1 MRRKTQIVLAI
12 TFLVAALVSG
22 FSYIYV
28 SQILRQRVTFAHD
41 TAGFLNSQLAY
52 LAANAIPDL
61 TSTRVDTANP
71 AKVRSAI
78 ADYLATNLDLN
89 TMLESV
95 VTDWPMIYDAAI
107 VDNDGKAILHTTT
120 ELVGKIVPERPDFQ
134 IVQDAKFRRQLRLVY
149 HEPTLYDMRVPL
161 RLNGELFGS
170 IRLGISTVFL
180 RSEIT
185 PRLKHAVIF
194 SGISVLLSLVL
205 AAVLS
210 HIALGPLERISRSL
224 DSVAGGEADALT
236 EEDAGHDEY
245 GLVTLKIA
253 HLGRQMRDARE
264 IFSALKD
271 NVDQIMGNLQDGLM
285 LFTSDSRVVLVSASV
300 ERFLGRPRRE
310 LLGRTVKEIFTRESS
325 LGALVL
331 DGFQLRIPVAQREVE
346 SPNAKRVQV
355 SLDFIQERGS
365 PIGALLT
372 LRDAESVRRIQ
383 DEIELS
389 RQMSASG
396 RTTRGVAHEVKNPIN
411 AIVLHLQLLQTK
423 LQQIDPDTRRH
434 MDIIGNEIHRLDRVV
449 QILVDF
455 TRPRDLRLEEIDL
468 RRLLEDVIMLA
479 TPDTE
484 QHGVTVK
491 RRLGTEPLGVKVDVD
506 VMKQAILNV
515 IINGMQAMPKGGTLT
530 ISARRDEDTVIT
542 EIRDQGIGIPH
553 ELQEKIFELYF
564 TTRKGGSGIGL
575 AQTYQALQWHYG
587 SIDFETVEGQ
597 GTIFRLRLPVAE
609 IRAGS
614 NGGSGRAVAPSV
626 TAPNSSVG
634 RNRILGLP
642 DRV

>member
-1 MRRKTQIVLAI
+1 MLRKTQIVLAI
-12 TFLVAALVSG
+12 TFMVAALVCG

-28 SQILRQRVTFAHD
+28 SQILRQQVTFAHNSAD
-41 TAGFLNSQLAY
+41 WINSQLAY
-52 LAANAIPDL
+52 LAVNAVPDL
-61 TSTRVDTANP
+61 TSTRIDTNNP
-71 AKVRSAI
+71 VKVRRSI
-78 ADYLATNLDLN
+78 AYYLSTNLDLN
-89 TMLESV
+89 TMLDSV
-95 VTDWPMIYDAAI
+95 VGNWPMIQDAAI
-107 VDNDGKAILHTTT
+107 VDSDGKAILHTNPD
-120 ELVGKIVPERPDFQ
+120 LVEKTVPNRPDFK

-149 HEPTLYDMRVPL
+149 NPPITYEVRLPLQLNNEP
-161 RLNGELFGS
+161 FGS

-180 RSEIT
+180 KKELT
-185 PRLKHAVIF
+185 PKLHDAVIF
-194 SGISVLLSLVL
+194 SGISILLSLVL
-205 AAVLS
+205 AAGLS
-210 HIALGPLERISRSL
+210 HLALGPLERISRSL
-224 DSVAGGEADALT
+224 DSVTAGDAEAVS
-236 EEDAGHDEY
+236 EEEAGHDEY

-285 LFTSDSRVVLVSASV
+285 LFTRDSRVVLVSASV

-310 LLGRTVKEIFTRESS
+310 LLGRTVKEIFTRDSS
-325 LGALVL
+325 LGTLVL
-331 DGFQLRIPVAQREVE
+331 DGFQLRHSIAQREVE
-346 SPNAKRVQV
+346 SPNTKRVQV

-411 AIVLHLQLLQTK
+411 AIVLHLQLLQSK

-455 TRPRDLRLEEIDL
+455 TRPRDLHLEEMDL

-515 IINGMQAMPKGGTLT
+515 IINGMQAMPQGGTLT
-530 ISARRDEDTVIT
+530 ISARREEENVVT
-542 EIRDQGIGIPH
+542 EIRDQGVGIPH

-575 AQTYQALQWHYG
+575 AQTYQALHWHYG

-597 GTIFRLRLPVAE
+597 GTTFRLRLPVSA
-609 IRAGS
+609 IRADA
-614 NGGSGRAVAPSV
+614 NGEAGRAAIPIV
-626 TAPNSSVG
+626 TVRNS
-634 RNRILGLP
+634 
-642 DRV
+642 

>member
-12 TFLVAALVSG
+12 TFMVAVLVCS

-28 SQILRQRVTFAHD
+28 SQILRQQVTFARNS
-41 TAGFLNSQLAY
+41 AANLNSQLAY
-52 LAANAIPDL
+52 LAANAAPDL
-61 TSTRVDTANP
+61 TSTQIDTSNP
-71 AKVRSAI
+71 AKVRRAI
-78 ADYLATNLDLN
+78 AYYLGTNLDLN

-95 VTDWPMIYDAAI
+95 LINWPVIYDAAI
-107 VDNDGKAILHTTT
+107 VDADGKAILHTNSD
-120 ELVGKIVPERPDFQ
+120 LVGKTVPDRPDFQ
-134 IVQDAKFRRQLRLVY
+134 IVQNAKFRQQLRLVY
-149 HEPTLYDMRVPL
+149 HPPTVYDVRMPL
-161 RLNGELFGS
+161 QLNGEPFGS
-170 IRLGISTVFL
+170 IRLGVSTVFL
-180 RSEIT
+180 KNEIT
-185 PRLKHAVIF
+185 PRLNHAVIF
-194 SGISVLLSLVL
+194 SGISILLSLVL
-205 AAVLS
+205 AAGLS

-224 DSVAGGEADALT
+224 DSVTAGESET
-236 EEDAGHDEY
+236 VSEQEAGHDEY

-253 HLGRQMRDARE
+253 HLGRQMRDAKE

-285 LFTSDSRVVLVSASV
+285 LFTRDSRVVLVSASV

-310 LLGRTVKEIFTRESS
+310 LLGRTVKEIFTQESS

-331 DGFQLRIPVAQREVE
+331 DGFQLRHPIAQHEVE
-346 SPNAKRVQV
+346 SSNGKRVQV
-355 SLDFIQERGS
+355 SLDFIRERGS

-411 AIVLHLQLLQTK
+411 AIVLHLQLLQSK
-423 LQQIDPDTRRH
+423 LQQTDPDTRRH

-455 TRPRDLRLEEIDL
+455 TRPRDLHLEEIDL

-484 QHGVTVK
+484 QHGVNVS
-491 RRLGTEPLGVKVDVD
+491 RSLGPEPLEVKVDPD
-506 VMKQAILNV
+506 LMKQAILNV
-515 IINGMQAMPKGGTLT
+515 VLNGMQAMPQGGTLT
-530 ISARRDEDTVIT
+530 ISARREEESIIT
-542 EIRDQGIGIPH
+542 EIRDQGAGIPH

-597 GTIFRLRLPVAE
+597 GTTFRLRLPVAE
-609 IRAGS
+609 VRAES
-614 NGGSGRAVAPSV
+614 NGENARTVAPSLSI
-626 TAPNSSVG
+626 PNS
-634 RNRILGLP
+634 
-642 DRV
+642 

>member
-1 MRRKTQIVLAI
+1 MRRKTQIVFAI
-12 TFLVAALVSG
+12 TFMVTALVCG
-22 FSYIYV
+22 FSYIYI
-28 SQILRQRVTFAHD
+28 SQLLRQRIAYAHD
-41 TAGFLNSQLAY
+41 TAASLESQIFYVATT
-52 LAANAIPDL
+52 AVIPDL
-61 TSTRVDTANP
+61 GDTRVDTKNP
-71 AKVRSAI
+71 AKVRRAI
-78 ADYLATNLDLN
+78 TEYLATDRDLN
-89 TMLESV
+89 AILDSV
-95 VTDWPMIYDAAI
+95 QGDWSMIRDASI
-107 VDNDGKAILHTTT
+107 VDVDGVAILHTNAQ
-120 ELVGKIVPERPDFQ
+120 LNGKAVPLRPDFQ
-134 IVQDAKFRRQLRLVY
+134 VLQGAKFRKQLRLVY
-149 HEPTLYDMRVPL
+149 DSATVYEVRMPL
-161 RLNGELFGS
+161 LLNGQDFGS
-170 IRLGISTVFL
+170 IRLGVSTAFL
-180 RSEIT
+180 KYDIA
-185 PRLKHAVIF
+185 PRVEYAVIF
-194 SGISVLLSLVL
+194 SAISILLSLVL
-205 AAVLS
+205 AAGLS
-210 HIALGPLERISRSL
+210 HIALGPLEQISRRL
-224 DSVAGGEADALT
+224 DNVTGGEADPVT
-236 EEDAGHDEY
+236 EEEAGRDEY

-285 LFTSDSRVVLVSASV
+285 LFTRDSRVVLVSASV
-300 ERFLGRPRRE
+300 ERFLGRPRSE
-310 LLGRTVKEIFTRESS
+310 LLGRTVKEIFTRDSP

-331 DGFQLRIPVAQREVE
+331 DGFQLRNPISQREVE
-346 SPNAKRVQV
+346 SSNTKRMQV

-383 DEIELS
+383 DEIEIS

-423 LQQIDPDTRRH
+423 LKQIDPDTRRH

-455 TRPRDLRLEEIDL
+455 TRPRDLHLDEIDM

-491 RRLGTEPLGVKVDVD
+491 RKLGTESLGVRVDLD

-515 IINGMQAMPKGGTLT
+515 IINGMQAMPRGGTLT
-530 ISARRDEDTVIT
+530 ISARRDEDSVIT
-542 EIRDQGIGIPH
+542 EIRDQGVGIPH

-597 GTIFRLRLPVAE
+597 GTTFRLRLPVVE
-609 IRAGS
+609 IRAGA
-614 NGGSGRAVAPSV
+614 NIENGRADAPSLTV
-626 TAPNSSVG
+626 PNS
-634 RNRILGLP
+634 
-642 DRV
+642 

>member
-1 MRRKTQIVLAI
+1 MRRKTQLVLAI
-12 TFLVAALVSG
+12 TFMVAALVCG
-22 FSYIYV
+22 FSYVYI
-28 SQILRQRVTFAHD
+28 SQMLRQRVTFAHD
-41 TAGFLNSQLAY
+41 TAGFLSNQLGY

-61 TSTRVDTANP
+61 TSTRIDTSNP
-71 AKVRSAI
+71 AKLRRAVAY
-78 ADYLATNLDLN
+78 YLSTNLDLN
-89 TMLESV
+89 TMMESV
-95 VTDWPMIYDAAI
+95 VTDWPMVQDAAI
-107 VDNDGKAILHTTT
+107 VDADGRAILHTRSDM
-120 ELVGKIVPERPDFQ
+120 VDQIVPSRPDFQ
-134 IVQDAKFRRQLRLVY
+134 SVQDAKFRQQLRLVY
-149 HEPTLYDMRVPL
+149 HEPTLYDMSVPL
-161 RLNGELFGS
+161 RLNGVLFGS
-170 IRLGISTVFL
+170 IKLGVSTVFL
-180 RSEIT
+180 RSDIT

-194 SGISVLLSLVL
+194 SGISILLSLVL
-205 AAVLS
+205 AAGLS
-210 HIALGPLERISRSL
+210 NIALGPLEQISRSL
-224 DSVAGGEADALT
+224 DNVTAGET
-236 EEDAGHDEY
+236 ETVTEKEAGHDEY

-285 LFTSDSRVVLVSASV
+285 LFTRDSRVVLVSASV

-310 LLGRTVKEIFTRESS
+310 LLGRTVKEIFTRDSS

-331 DGFQLRIPVAQREVE
+331 DGFQLRNPIGQREVE
-346 SPNAKRVQV
+346 SSNTKGVQV
-355 SLDFIQERGS
+355 SLDFIQEKGS

-372 LRDAESVRRIQ
+372 LRDAESVRQIQ
-383 DEIELS
+383 DEIEMS

-455 TRPRDLRLEEIDL
+455 TRPRDLHLEEIDL

-491 RRLGTEPLGVKVDVD
+491 RKLGTEPLGVRVDLD

-515 IINGMQAMPKGGTLT
+515 IINGMQAMPQGGTLT
-530 ISARRDEDTVIT
+530 ISARRDEDSVIT
-542 EIRDQGIGIPH
+542 EIRDQGVGIPH

-597 GTIFRLRLPVAE
+597 GTTFRLRLPAVE
-609 IRAGS
+609 FRAGG
-614 NGGSGRAVAPSV
+614 NGGNRRDVAPNLTVS
-626 TAPNSSVG
+626 NS
-634 RNRILGLP
+634 
-642 DRV
+642 